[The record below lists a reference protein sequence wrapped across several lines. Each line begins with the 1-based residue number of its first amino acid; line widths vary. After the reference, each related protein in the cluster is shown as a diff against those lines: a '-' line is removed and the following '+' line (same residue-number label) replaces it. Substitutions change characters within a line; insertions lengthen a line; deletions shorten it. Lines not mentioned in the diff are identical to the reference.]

1 MSLRQLSSRTR
12 SSCPYLV
19 SSTCRSTCTRQSRH
33 LATSAQKRKWQRQKG
48 NKPFLKK
55 KYVEVAADEA
65 AATKPKSTKTS
76 WQPLFFL
83 GVFPVFLSVAV
94 VLTRDDLREEVN
106 AKGIGRF
113 LEDYKKWRIKS
124 QIEQQQQ
131 QQLEQQGR
139 QGGEEQESEYDKM
152 LNHLAQQKP
161 RAN

>member
-1 MSLRQLSSRTR
+1 MSLRHLSSRT
-12 SSCPYLV
+12 SPSCPYLV
-19 SSTCRSTCTRQSRH
+19 SSTCRPTCTIQSRH

-55 KYVEVAADEA
+55 KYAEVAAEEVVS
-65 AATKPKSTKTS
+65 TKPKSTNTS

-94 VLTRDDLREEVN
+94 VLARDDLREEVN

-113 LEDYKKWRIKS
+113 LEDYKTWRIKS
-124 QIEQQQQ
+124 QLELQQ
-131 QQLEQQGR
+131 QQLEQQG
-139 QGGEEQESEYDKM
+139 QLGGEEQESEYDKM